1 MNKKIIFS
9 SGGTGGHI
17 FPAINLMKH
26 FSDKG
31 YKVLLVTDNRGNN
44 YLKKFTIFETKIIE
58 TGTPTSKKIFSQIY
72 SFKKI
77 ILSVIKCFFIVKKE
91 KPHLI
96 FGLGG
101 YVSFPICLVSKFFSI
116 PLIIYENNSI
126 LGRAN
131 KRLLPITKKILL
143 GKQITK
149 NINKKYNN
157 KIYQVGNILNKD
169 IINFLPI
176 KKAINKKFFSVLVL
190 GGSQGAEVFGKV
202 IPNVIKMIKDKGYSI
217 EINQQCIKSQKTF
230 LTEFYNKNNIK
241 NNIFA
246 FSNDVLKLISKSD
259 LAISRCGSSTIA
271 ELIQT
276 LTPFIAVPYPSSVDN
291 HQYLNAK
298 YYEEK
303 GCCWLLDENNLNS
316 TNLYNLIIDILEDN
330 KKLENVV
337 TNMKKNDNKNVYSN
351 VQKIVEEIIL

>member
-1 MNKKIIFS
+1 MSKKIIFS

-44 YLKKFTIFETKIIE
+44 YLKKFTTFETKIIE
-58 TGTPTSKKIFSQIY
+58 TETTTNKNFFVKIY

-77 ILSVIKCFFIVKKE
+77 ILSLIKCFSIIKKE

-101 YVSFPICLVSKFFSI
+101 YVSFPICFVSNFFSI

-131 KRLLPITKKILL
+131 KKLLPFAKKILL
-143 GKQITK
+143 GKQVTK

-157 KIYQVGNILNKD
+157 KIFQVGNILNKD
-169 IINFLPI
+169 IINFLPV
-176 KKAINKKFFSVLVL
+176 KKTISKNSFSVLVL
-190 GGSQGAEVFGKV
+190 GGSQGAEIFAKV
-202 IPNVIKMIKDKGYSI
+202 IPNVIKMIKDNGYSI
-217 EINQQCIKSQKTF
+217 KINQQCVKNQKTF

-241 NNIFA
+241 NNIFD
-246 FSNDVLKLISKSD
+246 FSNDVLKLISESD

-276 LTPFIAVPYPSSVDN
+276 LTPFIAVPYPTSVDN

-303 GCCWLLDENNLNS
+303 GCCWLLDENNLNT

-330 KKLENVV
+330 KKLENTI
-337 TNMKKNDNKNVYSN
+337 TNMKKNDNKNVYTN
-351 VQKIVEEIIL
+351 VQKIVEEII